1 MIFLFYILGRGRSW
15 NWGEKYVKKKNKSLQ
30 TFVSKTI
37 SCQKMG
43 KAREKWFNNQYVL
56 CTATSMFYVL
66 QTVYFMYYNQYVVC
80 TAISMWYVLQSDCFM
95 YCKQFVLCTAI
106 SMFYVL
112 QPVYFMYCNKY
123 VLCTAISM
131 FNVLH
136 MYGYD

>member
-1 MIFLFYILGRGRSW
+1 M
-15 NWGEKYVKKKNKSLQ
+15 
-30 TFVSKTI
+30 SKTI

-66 QTVYFMYYNQYVVC
+66 QPVYFMYYNQYVVC

-112 QPVYFMYCNKY
+112 QLICLMYCI
-123 VLCTAISM
+123 CTGMTKITFVFFYNSVKGWRGGGNSDLNLKGKKCK
-131 FNVLH
+131 FDNNW
-136 MYGYD
+136 MYKILSKDPK